1 MGLRSF
7 VGEIKLNRLKKR
19 LESQPLEF
27 PGALARPKHILVC
40 LPEGLRELTLLK
52 QFLPQIQETF
62 HNAKI
67 TLLAL
72 PGVRVH
78 DIYPRKGFQILSPAE
93 NQQTW
98 SGLPRKDYVALLK
111 KQQIDLVLDM
121 NLGASRFTR
130 GVLLHL
136 PGAVR
141 VGRGNHL
148 GRPYYNLEI
157 KTKYLRDEH
166 NIYRSILTM
175 VQRLR
180 QSALGTTPT
189 TN

>member
-1 MGLRSF
+1 MGLKSF
-7 VGEIKLNRLKKR
+7 VGEIKLKR
-19 LESQPLEF
+19 LCKRLDTRALEF
-27 PGALARPKHILVC
+27 PGSLARPKHVLVC
-40 LPEGLRELTLLK
+40 LPGGLRQLTLLK
-52 QFLPQIQETF
+52 QFLPQIQGTF
-62 HNAKI
+62 AKAKI

-93 NQQTW
+93 SQCTW

-111 KQQIDLVLDM
+111 KQAFDLVLDM
-121 NLGASRFTR
+121 NLESSRFTR

-136 PGAVR
+136 PEAVR
-141 VGRGNHL
+141 IGRGNHL

-180 QSALGTTPT
+180 RSALGSTAS

>member
-7 VGEIKLNRLKKR
+7 VGEIKLNRLRKR
-19 LESQPLEF
+19 LESQPLDF
-27 PGALARPKHILVC
+27 PGALAKPKHVLVC

-52 QFLPQIQETF
+52 QFLPQIQDIF
-62 HNAKI
+62 PKARV

-78 DIYPRKGFQILSPAE
+78 DIYPRKGFQILSPSGDQE
-93 NQQTW
+93 TW
-98 SGLPRKDYVALLK
+98 SGLPKKDYIELLR
-111 KQQIDLVLDM
+111 KQGVDLILDM
-121 NLGASRFTR
+121 NLGTSRFTR

-136 PGAVR
+136 PEALR
-141 VGRGNHL
+141 IGRGNHL
-148 GRPYYNLEI
+148 GQPYYNLEI

-180 QSALGTTPT
+180 QSALGTTPS

>member
-1 MGLRSF
+1 MGLKSF
-7 VGEIKLNRLKKR
+7 VGEIRLNRLKKR
-19 LESQPLEF
+19 LESHPLEF
-27 PGALARPKHILVC
+27 PRALAHPKHVMVC

-52 QFLPQIQETF
+52 QFLPQIQDTF
-62 HNAKI
+62 SRSKV

-93 NQQTW
+93 DQETW
-98 SGLPRKDYVALLK
+98 SGLPKKEYVALLK

-121 NLGASRFTR
+121 NLGVSRFTR
-130 GVLLHL
+130 GVLLQL
-136 PGAVR
+136 PEAVR

-148 GRPYYNLEI
+148 GQPYYNLEI
-157 KTKYLRDEH
+157 KSKYLRDEH

-180 QSALGTTPT
+180 QSALGATPA